1 MTNTTA
7 LENWIRVNLSQKR
20 ADHIFGCT
28 EAAGE
33 LAQRFGGDVERAR
46 LAALLHDVTRE
57 RTCEEQLN
65 LCRKYGIIPDEM
77 EQHDTGLLHALTGAA
92 VAGDVWRADAGICR
106 AIRVHTT
113 GCAGMT
119 KLDKILCLA
128 DYIEPTRHFKK
139 VEELRAL
146 ARTSLDKALLAAL
159 EGTIVHVVKGG
170 GLLHPQTVTARN
182 DILRTLRRE
191 ENAATGAAAD
201 AAAPLA

>member
-1 MTNTTA
+1 MTDTA
-7 LENWIRVNLSQKR
+7 VLTAWIRTNLSRKR
-20 ADHIFGCT
+20 AEHIFGCV

-33 LAQRFGGDVERAR
+33 LAVRFGGDVEKAR
-46 LAALLHDVTRE
+46 LAALLHDITRE

-92 VAGDVWRADAGICR
+92 VAGDVWDAPGDICR

-139 VEELRAL
+139 VDELRAL
-146 ARTSLDKALLAAL
+146 AQVSLDEALLAAL
-159 EGTIVHVVKGG
+159 EGTIVHVVKDG
-170 GLLHPQTVTARN
+170 GLLHAQTVIARN
-182 DILRTLRRE
+182 DILKTLRRE
-191 ENAATGAAAD
+191 ENAASGTVVD
-201 AAAPLA
+201 AAVPLA